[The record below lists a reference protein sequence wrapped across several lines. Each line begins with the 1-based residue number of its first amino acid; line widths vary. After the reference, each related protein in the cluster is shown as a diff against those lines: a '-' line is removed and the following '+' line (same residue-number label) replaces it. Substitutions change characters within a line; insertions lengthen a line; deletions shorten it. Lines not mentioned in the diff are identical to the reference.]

1 MFLCSIAFMKV
12 VIVDRAARGQCLSL
26 VKLTDSSGTQT
37 SAGVYSGTKILYYV
51 WFIGASLNYNKTD

>member
-1 MFLCSIAFMKV
+1 MKV